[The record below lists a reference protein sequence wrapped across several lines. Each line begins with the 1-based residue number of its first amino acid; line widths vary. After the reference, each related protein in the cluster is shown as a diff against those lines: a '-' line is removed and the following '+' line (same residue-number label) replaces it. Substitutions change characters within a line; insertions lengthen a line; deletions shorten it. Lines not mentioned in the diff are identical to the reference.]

1 MLKSHSLYISA
12 HQGVPHMVFAPGFCP
27 MQSDDLPKML
37 VQHQQYQEHPPTA
50 FALKHNRILVKW
62 TRRNEASN
70 LISKPSPLSNPS
82 HSSLPLSHIHYQP
95 AILVRCFH
103 FGRNTNMNM
112 EDGVMLVRKAEI
124 DTRAPFRS
132 VKEAVSLFGEKVL
145 AGEVYASA
153 NKLKKIQSGA
163 NENGVEF
170 SRIESVE
177 AELDETRENLQ
188 RAKEESMVM
197 AHCLSSLQ
205 EELERTK
212 QELRQLKQRETEKH
226 PEESEIE
233 DVKFVENLTTF
244 GVKSSRFD
252 EDKMEF
258 QKKRYVTFA
267 NPQHGV
273 EKLER
278 HPSLRKKNKKS
289 LIPFIGAIFSRKK
302 GTQEIP

>member
-1 MLKSHSLYISA
+1 
-12 HQGVPHMVFAPGFCP
+12 
-27 MQSDDLPKML
+27 
-37 VQHQQYQEHPPTA
+37 
-50 FALKHNRILVKW
+50 
-62 TRRNEASN
+62 
-70 LISKPSPLSNPS
+70 
-82 HSSLPLSHIHYQP
+82 
-95 AILVRCFH
+95 
-103 FGRNTNMNM
+103 
-112 EDGVMLVRKAEI
+112 
-124 DTRAPFRS
+124 
-132 VKEAVSLFGEKVL
+132 
-145 AGEVYASA
+145 
-153 NKLKKIQSGA
+153 
-163 NENGVEF
+163 
-170 SRIESVE
+170 
-177 AELDETRENLQ
+177 
-188 RAKEESMVM
+188 MVM

-212 QELRQLKQRETEKH
+212 QELRQLKQRETQKH

-302 GTQEIP
+302 GTQEIPWNQFLITPSTIYVFCLLLINMLIGNCILFRVSSQKVYFHVLCNLTDFNGKWSVQCS

>member
-1 MLKSHSLYISA
+1 
-12 HQGVPHMVFAPGFCP
+12 
-27 MQSDDLPKML
+27 
-37 VQHQQYQEHPPTA
+37 
-50 FALKHNRILVKW
+50 
-62 TRRNEASN
+62 
-70 LISKPSPLSNPS
+70 
-82 HSSLPLSHIHYQP
+82 
-95 AILVRCFH
+95 
-103 FGRNTNMNM
+103 MNM
-112 EDGVMLVRKAEI
+112 EGGVLLVRKAEI

-153 NKLKKIQSGA
+153 NKLKKSGA
-163 NENGVEF
+163 NENGVDF
-170 SRIESVE
+170 WRIENVE
-177 AELDETRENLQ
+177 AELEETRENLQ

-212 QELRQLKQRETEKH
+212 QELQQLKQRETEKH
-226 PEESEIE
+226 PVESEIE

-244 GVKSSRFD
+244 GVQSSRFD
-252 EDKMEF
+252 QENMEF

-267 NPQHGV
+267 NPPSVSHHVMLPQHGV

-289 LIPFIGAIFSRKK
+289 FIPLIGGIFSRKK
-302 GTQEIP
+302 GSQEIP